1 MAKPSVSMPDELV
14 AEVDDRRHSTTDR
27 SEWIRDAV
35 IARLNAEDAGE
46 WVDPDDSY
54 IPVEA

>member
-1 MAKPSVSMPDELV
+1 MPDDLV
-14 AEVDDRRHSTTDR
+14 AEIDDRRHSTTDR

-46 WVDPDDSY
+46 WKDPDDRY
-54 IPVEA
+54 TPAEA